1 MPGTLLSSLISQ
13 PESLEVERIRTR
25 SLMLLAAML
34 RCPATRSSAAAA
46 MHEAEL
52 LEDLPRVCRD
62 PRDES
67 AVLSAMFVLQTLMAF
82 AHRENKTRETAL
94 RDDSDGGGSGRGGE
108 ASGGSGSLVLCPPE
122 VLRGVVLPAFDSQLA
137 TSEPVISQI
146 LNTLSMILGQSN
158 PRQKRTLAVKFN
170 SLQRC
175 LQVLE
180 IATASATAWNGRVLF
195 STQYA

>member
-1 MPGTLLSSLISQ
+1 M
-13 PESLEVERIRTR
+13 
-25 SLMLLAAML
+25 
-34 RCPATRSSAAAA
+34 
-46 MHEAEL
+46 
-52 LEDLPRVCRD
+52 
-62 PRDES
+62 
-67 AVLSAMFVLQTLMAF
+67 
-82 AHRENKTRETAL
+82 
-94 RDDSDGGGSGRGGE
+94 
-108 ASGGSGSLVLCPPE
+108 
-122 VLRGVVLPAFDSQLA
+122 VLPAFDSQLA